1 MKKLYLILT
10 LLLCTNVLALAQ
22 NGLNPSSY
30 PNLAL
35 EFTNQNINGNP
46 SSFMPSVANGYGFGS
61 YLDNPAAMG
70 LLDESQF
77 SFSLYKQNTQTDNFY
92 LGNDIEAERSSTKLG
107 DLGFVYDFPTNQGS
121 FVIGGGYNRTTS
133 TSNAFRVSGRNNDNT
148 ITDSFLDP
156 NSEYNELAFQ
166 TYAIDWGDVDST
178 YLESIFRI
186 GFPPGTFPGIDQEAD
201 IKYDTYLGEYS
212 LFTATEFRK
221 DLFVGFSASYFSG
234 EYTYR
239 RDFLEYD
246 SQNDYDGTFIE
257 GSDIDNILVHD
268 EVDVDVQGGKYRA
281 GVIYKLFSGLNIGAS
296 YMLPATIRISENHYS
311 SIETTLDDGSEPF
324 FYDVAS
330 DGSFKY
336 RIEQPGEL
344 KVGAALLNFAGF
356 SVSAA
361 AEYINYQNTKIDFVS
376 DRDLRLV
383 DEVDFRAQQES
394 LNDFMEDNYESVTN
408 FKIGVGKKL
417 DDRMGI
423 RAAYSYK
430 PAISKLTPEDTKI
443 YSAGFDLKISD
454 GFLID
459 VSGHYLKKDDR
470 SELYNYIDFD
480 DQFQSTTFETT
491 KQDFKIQVGFRVLF

>member
-1 MKKLYLILT
+1 MKRLYLILIT
-10 LLLCTNVLALAQ
+10 LIFLSGSVLAQ
-22 NGLNPSSY
+22 NGLSPASY

-35 EFTNQNINGNP
+35 EFSNQNMNGNP

-61 YLDNPAAMG
+61 YLDNPAAMA
-70 LLDESQF
+70 LLGGSQF
-77 SFSLYKQNTQTDNFY
+77 SFSLYNQNTKTENFY
-92 LGNDIEAERSSTKLG
+92 LGNDIEAEQSVTKLG
-107 DLGFVYDFPTNQGS
+107 DLGFVYNFPTKQGS
-121 FVIGGGYNRTTS
+121 FIIGGGYNRTS
-133 TSNAFRVSGRNNDNT
+133 SANNAFRVSGRNNDNT

-156 NSEYNELAFQ
+156 ESEYNELAFQ

-201 IKYDTYLGEYS
+201 IKYSTYMGEYS
-212 LFTATEFRK
+212 FFAATEFRK
-221 DLFVGFSASYFSG
+221 DLFLGFSASYFTG

-281 GVIYKLFSGLNIGAS
+281 GLVYKLFSGLNIGAS
-296 YMLPATIRISENHYS
+296 YMLPATIRISEDYYS

-324 FYDVAS
+324 FYDIAS
-330 DGSFKY
+330 DGSFRY

-344 KVGAALLNFAGF
+344 KIGAALLDFAGF
-356 SVSAA
+356 SVSAS
-361 AEYINYQNTKIDFVS
+361 AEYIDYQDTEIDFVTDS
-376 DRDLRLV
+376 DLRLV
-383 DEVDFRAQQES
+383 DEVDIRAQQES
-394 LNDFMEDNYESVTN
+394 LNNFMEDNYESVTN

-417 DDRMGI
+417 DDRTGI
-423 RAAYSYK
+423 RAAYSYR
-430 PAISKLTPEDTKI
+430 PGISKLTPEDTKI
-443 YSAGFDLKISD
+443 YSVGFDLKVSD

-480 DQFQSTTFETT
+480 DQPQSTTFEFT
-491 KQDFKIQVGFRVLF
+491 KQDLRIQVGLKILF